1 MATKELSTLFLLFLA
16 AAVVGIANGQFA
28 PNVRST
34 YHYYNPAQNG
44 WDLNRVSAYCSTW
57 DANKPLAW
65 RQKYPW
71 TAFCGPVGPRGQ
83 ESCGK
88 CLRVTNRGTNAAITV
103 RIVDQCSNGGLDLD
117 FEGAFKPIDTNRAGY
132 NAGHMFVDYQFV
144 NCGD

>member
-1 MATKELSTLFLLFLA
+1 MATKELSTLFLLFLSWQ
-16 AAVVGIANGQFA
+16 ICCWHCERPFA
-28 PNVRST
+28 LMCAQHT
-34 YHYYNPAQNG
+34 ITTIQAQNG
-44 WDLNRVSAYCSTW
+44 WDLNR
-57 DANKPLAW
+57 PLAW

>member
-1 MATKELSTLFLLFLA
+1 MATKELSTLFLVFLA
-16 AAVVGIANGQFA
+16 AAVVGIVNGQFA

-34 YHYYNPAQNG
+34 YHYYNP
-44 WDLNRVSAYCSTW
+44 
-57 DANKPLAW
+57 PLAW

-88 CLRVTNRGTNAAITV
+88 CLRVTNRGTRAAITV

-117 FEGAFKPIDTNRAGY
+117 FDGAFKPIDTDGLGY
-132 NAGHMFVDYQFV
+132 NTGHMFVDYEFV

>member
-1 MATKELSTLFLLFLA
+1 MLLALRTA
-16 AAVVGIANGQFA
+16 GLLLMCAQHTITTIQ
-28 PNVRST
+28 R
-34 YHYYNPAQNG
+34 QNG

-88 CLRVTNRGTNAAITV
+88 CLRVRVQMLAIIV

-132 NAGHMFVDYQFV
+132 NVAT
-144 NCGD
+144 CS